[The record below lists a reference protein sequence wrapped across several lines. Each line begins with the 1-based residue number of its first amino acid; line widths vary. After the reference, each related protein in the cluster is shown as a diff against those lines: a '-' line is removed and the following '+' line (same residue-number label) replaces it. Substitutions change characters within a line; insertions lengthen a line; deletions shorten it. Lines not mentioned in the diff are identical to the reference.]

1 MFRLK
6 TSNEKGLE
14 AQIDAILASMMVP
27 NDKHGP
33 EYQKLIESLNALYA
47 LKEKE
52 VSPRERISVN
62 ALLGVIGTLVGIG
75 TIVGYERAHVL
86 TSKALSLLS
95 RSPKI

>member
-1 MFRLK
+1 MFQLK
-6 TSNEKGLE
+6 TTNERGLE
-14 AQIDAILASMMVP
+14 AQIDAILASMIVAP
-27 NDKHGP
+27 DKHG
-33 EYQKLIESLNALYA
+33 ELYNKLIENLNALYA

-86 TSKALSLLS
+86 TSKALTLLS

>member
-1 MFRLK
+1 MFKLK
-6 TSNEKGLE
+6 TSNETGLE
-14 AQIDAILASMMVP
+14 AQIDAILASMMVAP
-27 NDKHGP
+27 DKHGDV
-33 EYQKLIESLNALYA
+33 YKTLIENLNALYA

-62 ALLGVIGTLVGIG
+62 ALLGVVGTLVGIG